1 MKFFMPPKRVL
12 RILVCI
18 AIAMMIAPLAGAQ
31 DVITGDSPVLDRIIS
46 SGVLKVGVNPLFKP
60 FSFFKEDKQ
69 EKQFSSLIETKD
81 DSKKE
86 RMGVDIDIA
95 KLLAMGLG
103 VKLEIVVP
111 DSFSDLIPMVQD
123 EKVDVV
129 MAGMTINFK
138 RAKKVDFTNP
148 YYDTGLS
155 IMLNKGMGGPLG
167 LTGVKSYSMLMNTL
181 RARGQ
186 EGNLII
192 AVTKG
197 KSPARSVPLY
207 FPKAQVKEFPTNEEA
222 ATAVADGIAHIMVH
236 DEIFLKMWVMDN
248 KDKALYKL
256 EVFPKPFKPDY
267 YGFAVKKGNQDFVNM
282 LNIFIRELYVEG
294 YFKQIMQQYL
304 SAYKIPAK
312 WNVGEGEL

>member
-1 MKFFMPPKRVL
+1 MNLFTAPKRVL
-12 RILVCI
+12 RIFAFI
-18 AIAMMIAPLAGAQ
+18 AITLLFMPLAGAQ
-31 DVITGDSPVLDRIIS
+31 EVITGDSPVLDRIMS
-46 SGVLKVGVNPLFKP
+46 TGVLKVGVNPLFKP
-60 FSFFKEDKQ
+60 FSFFQEDKN

-81 DSKKE
+81 DSKKK

-95 KLLAMGLG
+95 RLLAMGLG
-103 VKLEIVVP
+103 VKLQIVVP

-123 EKVDVV
+123 DKVDIV

-138 RAKKVDFTNP
+138 RAKKVDFTSP

-167 LTGVKSYSMLMNTL
+167 LTGVKSYEMMMNTL

-186 EGNLII
+186 EQNLII

-222 ATAVADGIAHIMVH
+222 ANAVAEGKAHIMVH
-236 DEIFLKMWVMDN
+236 DEIFLKMWVADH

-267 YGFAVKKGNQDFVNM
+267 YGFAVKRGNRDFVNM